1 MPSSTYVKYQTIA
14 HAANKAMP
22 NVLAGT
28 PVTPLLPTNTCIFFN
43 SEQDGDLAIVIN
55 KGGNSQAVFWADA
68 SAGDTAVMASSGA
81 SVDHYIAGTKVL
93 DHASGAFAFQ
103 ESTTLSSTGTLT
115 INAFSLGGKLTA
127 GATEIEGSSF
137 DINGGTIDGVTI
149 TSPALSGTTTGTFTI
164 GGTVTIDA
172 FTLGG
177 DITVSTSPY
186 RIVATTGGLGI
197 GLTASAP
204 APDGGAVHI
213 WDGTAGSIT
222 ASALSVLVLER
233 NTDVALSM
241 LAPDGA
247 GRYIYF
253 TAASADRLGY
263 ISYDAAEASNMRFA
277 VKGTQQAQWFNGA
290 FTFNVSTT
298 LSSQGTLTIEA
309 DAFGSGAISYTGTLA
324 VTGSRV
330 TQSYH
335 TNITSTNAV
344 TVDSSIE
351 SKIQETMRPYR
362 GNALDVI
369 AGMEFVEFQHHHYLD
384 HSDKFKLG
392 VVAESIGEHLVLSD
406 IEKPGGG
413 YYPGVNLYALDVLNA
428 KGIQEAHSKIQEMER
443 EITELKA
450 QIRR

>member
-1 MPSSTYVKYQTIA
+1 
-14 HAANKAMP
+14 
-22 NVLAGT
+22 
-28 PVTPLLPTNTCIFFN
+28 
-43 SEQDGDLAIVIN
+43 
-55 KGGNSQAVFWADA
+55 
-68 SAGDTAVMASSGA
+68 
-81 SVDHYIAGTKVL
+81 
-93 DHASGAFAFQ
+93 
-103 ESTTLSSTGTLT
+103 
-115 INAFSLGGKLTA
+115 
-127 GATEIEGSSF
+127 
-137 DINGGTIDGVTI
+137 
-149 TSPALSGTTTGTFTI
+149 
-164 GGTVTIDA
+164 
-172 FTLGG
+172 
-177 DITVSTSPY
+177 
-186 RIVATTGGLGI
+186 
-197 GLTASAP
+197 
-204 APDGGAVHI
+204 
-213 WDGTAGSIT
+213 
-222 ASALSVLVLER
+222 
-233 NTDVALSM
+233 
-241 LAPDGA
+241 
-247 GRYIYF
+247 F